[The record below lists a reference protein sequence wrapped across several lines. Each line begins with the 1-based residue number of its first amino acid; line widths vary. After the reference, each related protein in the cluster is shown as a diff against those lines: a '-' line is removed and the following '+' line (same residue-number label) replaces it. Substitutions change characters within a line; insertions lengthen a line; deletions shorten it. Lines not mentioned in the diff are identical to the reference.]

1 MQRFSMLTICLF
13 LLACLTATTAWA
25 TSVHY
30 KKGPTCVDNGLTATC
45 TGTLSGLGNYDILAN
60 LSTTGTGASTCTNPG
75 GNTKV
80 PGQNPALA
88 VSPGAILIIPNNQV
102 KNGTAPFTVTT
113 KVPDDPSPS
122 DAGCPNNS
130 WSASWSDITFTGGTL
145 TIQQCAGSIDSL
157 GVCRDSFNNDIGFLP
172 GGLSTPVF

>member
-1 MQRFSMLTICLF
+1 SAPAGEFFLRERLTGKLRTNRKTGGITMQRFSMLTICLF

-80 PGQNPALA
+80 PGQNPGLA
-88 VSPGAILIIPNNQV
+88 VSPGAMWIYPKCPVQ
-102 KNGTAPFTVTT
+102 NGTY
-113 KVPDDPSPS
+113 
-122 DAGCPNNS
+122 
-130 WSASWSDITFTGGTL
+130 
-145 TIQQCAGSIDSL
+145 TIL
-157 GVCRDSFNNDIGFLP
+157 V
-172 GGLSTPVF
+172 

>member
-1 MQRFSMLTICLF
+1 MQRFSMLAICLF

-80 PGQNPALA
+80 TDVDSDFDGNPNGPGDYQGQAAWGAGA
-88 VSPGAILIIPNNQV
+88 VAFFSDHRDANATNDS
-102 KNGTAPFTVTT
+102 TT
-113 KVPDDPSPS
+113 GFI
-122 DAGCPNNS
+122 AGGFEIY
-130 WSASWSDITFTGGTL
+130 AS
-145 TIQQCAGSIDSL
+145 
-157 GVCRDSFNNDIGFLP
+157 RKP
-172 GGLSTPVF
+172 